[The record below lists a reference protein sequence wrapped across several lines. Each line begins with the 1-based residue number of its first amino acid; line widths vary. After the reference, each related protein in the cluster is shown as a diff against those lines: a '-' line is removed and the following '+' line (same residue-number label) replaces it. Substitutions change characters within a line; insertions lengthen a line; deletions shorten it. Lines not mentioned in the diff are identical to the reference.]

1 MPFLDDTQT
10 PESSNNSQFEI
21 NDCTEVPWS
30 YAPNS
35 ADLIHTRIANGF
47 ASATGPNSTPRVT
60 GKPYPVPSSP
70 NSSIFQRCL
79 KPGGYIE
86 SQEFDLMALTIDDSL
101 PPSSAISYWCELM
114 DVGARKGGMELR
126 LSPSKL
132 KTAMISVGFE
142 DVTIREFKLPI
153 GLWSEDRELQEAGK
167 LALGAMLYGLHGIS
181 VAIFTRLLMWDVGR
195 MEILL
200 AQVRREWRMKRVRS
214 YWPV

>member
-1 MPFLDDTQT
+1 
-10 PESSNNSQFEI
+10 
-21 NDCTEVPWS
+21 
-30 YAPNS
+30 
-35 ADLIHTRIANGF
+35 
-47 ASATGPNSTPRVT
+47 
-60 GKPYPVPSSP
+60 
-70 NSSIFQRCL
+70 
-79 KPGGYIE
+79 
-86 SQEFDLMALTIDDSL
+86 MALTIDDSL